1 MAFSS
6 DVTDESKILI
16 NRNIKERAKTLLPD
30 LIYDENPYIIIDE
43 NGKMLWVLDAYT
55 TSNNYPYSQK
65 IIIDTDY
72 GRKEVNYIRNSIK
85 VLIDAYDGTINFY
98 ITDKTDPIAMA
109 YEKIY
114 PNLFKEKEEQIPED
128 ISSHFVYPKY
138 LYDVQAKML
147 AINLYILNF
156 YIKFKQN

>member
-43 NGKMLWVLDAYT
+43 DGKMLWVLDAYT

-65 IIIDTDY
+65 ITIDTTM
-72 GRKEVNYIRNSIK
+72 E
-85 VLIDAYDGTINFY
+85 
-98 ITDKTDPIAMA
+98 
-109 YEKIY
+109 EK
-114 PNLFKEKEEQIPED
+114 K
-128 ISSHFVYPKY
+128 
-138 LYDVQAKML
+138 
-147 AINLYILNF
+147 
-156 YIKFKQN
+156 

>member
-1 MAFSS
+1 MILAIKERDLKLAFSS

-65 IIIDTDY
+65 
-72 GRKEVNYIRNSIK
+72 
-85 VLIDAYDGTINFY
+85 
-98 ITDKTDPIAMA
+98 
-109 YEKIY
+109 
-114 PNLFKEKEEQIPED
+114 
-128 ISSHFVYPKY
+128 
-138 LYDVQAKML
+138 
-147 AINLYILNF
+147 
-156 YIKFKQN
+156 